1 MENVQLTH
9 MGTVKELVR
18 MAKIIYSGTVLM
30 PTYQCFR
37 TKEKS
42 VLVITLGS
50 AERAENSG
58 LFFSFEAIGVGFL
71 SKCAGKNPANQMN
84 LDFYYNAY

>member
-1 MENVQLTH
+1 
-9 MGTVKELVR
+9 
-18 MAKIIYSGTVLM
+18 MAKIIYRAAVLT

-58 LFFSFEAIGVGFL
+58 FFFSFEAIDAGFL
-71 SKCAGKNPANQMN
+71 SEHRRAMIPQIGKSDW
-84 LDFYYNAY
+84 LDSYYSTDIPL